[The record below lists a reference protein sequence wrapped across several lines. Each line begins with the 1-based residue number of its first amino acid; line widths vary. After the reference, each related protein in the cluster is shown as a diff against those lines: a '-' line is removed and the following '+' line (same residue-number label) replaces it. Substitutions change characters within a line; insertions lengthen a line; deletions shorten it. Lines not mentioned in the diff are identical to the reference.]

1 MDETHGMTEISILC
15 PTGHLGFTPLEPAS
29 FRAGCALKP
38 DFIIADSGS
47 CDIGPY
53 PLGADGQASPA
64 AWQRH
69 DVEIMLLEARRLG
82 VPMIIGSASDTG
94 TDRGVRQ
101 FAEIVRAVAAE
112 HKLAPFVM
120 ATIFSE
126 LTREQVLA
134 RIEGGATVQGLDG
147 RADADAATI
156 ARTDRIVAVMG
167 AEPIAAALRAGAE
180 VVIAG
185 RASDCALFAAPL
197 LNAGMSPA
205 TAYYAGKLMECASFC
220 AEPFMGKESIL
231 GRIKEDD
238 IRITAMHPGQ
248 RCTPASL
255 ASHAMY
261 ERRDPFREYVASGYV
276 DMSNV
281 RYEQW
286 DEKTARATG
295 ARFVPSATPMVKL
308 EGAGKVGE
316 RRLAIVGI
324 RDPYTIENI
333 DKAMEWARARLAERF
348 GAPEQAG
355 WTVHY
360 HAYGRNGVMGEL
372 EPNPPL
378 RPHELGIVV
387 ETVCQ
392 DAKRA
397 EEICALAAR
406 NLFYA
411 RLKEVKGTAGAAALM
426 SDEILVGK
434 PGYEWTLNH
443 VMPVADAAELF
454 RTEMGVVDG
463 TAAKKAA

>member
-1 MDETHGMTEISILC
+1 MRETPMTEISILC
-15 PTGHLGFTPLEPAS
+15 PTGHLGFTPLEKDS
-29 FRAGCALKP
+29 FLAGCELKP
-38 DFIIADSGS
+38 DFVIADSGS

-69 DVEIMLLEARRLG
+69 DLEIMLLAARRLG
-82 VPMIIGSASDTG
+82 VTMIVGSASDTG
-94 TDRGVRQ
+94 TDRGVDQ
-101 FAEIVRAVAAE
+101 FAALIRDIAAQ
-112 HKLAPFVM
+112 HGLAPFRM
-120 ATIFSE
+120 ATIHAE
-126 LTREQVLA
+126 QTREAMAARLA
-134 RIEGGATVQGLDG
+134 SGVPITGLDG
-147 RADADAATI
+147 RADADAALI

-167 AEPIAAALRAGAE
+167 AEPIAAALRDGAE

-197 LNAGMSPA
+197 LNAGMTPA

-220 AEPFMGKESIL
+220 CEPFMGKESIL
-231 GRIKEDD
+231 GRIREDD
-238 IRITAMHPGQ
+238 IRVTAMHPGQ

-276 DMSNV
+276 DMSHC
-281 RYEQW
+281 RYEQL
-286 DEKTARATG
+286 DEKTTRASG
-295 ARFVPSATPMVKL
+295 AVFAPSAQPMVKL

-316 RRLAIVGI
+316 RRLAVVGI

-333 DKAMEWARARLAERF
+333 DKAMAWARARLAERF

-355 WTVHY
+355 WQVFY
-360 HAYGRNGVMGEL
+360 HVFGRNGVMGDL
-372 EPNPPL
+372 EPTPPV
-378 RPHELGIVV
+378 RAHELGIVAEV
-387 ETVCQ
+387 VCQ
-392 DAKRA
+392 DGRKA

-411 RLKEVKGTAGAAALM
+411 RLAEVKGTAGAAALM
-426 SDEILVGK
+426 ADEVLVGK

-443 VMPVADAAELF
+443 VTPVKDPSELF
-454 RTEMGVVDG
+454 RTAFHTVDG
-463 TAAKKAA
+463 SARKAA

>member
-1 MDETHGMTEISILC
+1 MAEISILC

-29 FRAGCALKP
+29 FLAGCALKP

-69 DVEIMLLEARRLG
+69 DLEIMLLQARKLG
-82 VPMIIGSASDTG
+82 VPMVIGSASDTG

-101 FAEIVRAVAAE
+101 FAEIIRDIAAE
-112 HKLAPFVM
+112 HRLAPFRM

-126 LTREQVLA
+126 LTREEVFA
-134 RIEGGATVQGLDG
+134 RMGHGTVVQGLDG
-147 RADADAATI
+147 RPDADAALI
-156 ARTDRIVAVMG
+156 GRTDRIVAVMG
-167 AEPIAAALRAGAE
+167 AEPIAAALRNGAE

-220 AEPFMGKESIL
+220 CEPFMGKESIL
-231 GRIKEDD
+231 GRIREDD
-238 IRITAMHPGQ
+238 IRVTAMHPGQ

-261 ERRDPFREYVASGYV
+261 ERRDPFREYVATGYV
-276 DMSNV
+276 DMTNV
-281 RYEQW
+281 RYAQW

-295 ARFVPSATPMVKL
+295 ARFVASAQPMVKL

-333 DKAMEWARARLAERF
+333 DKAMGWARARLAERF
-348 GAPEQAG
+348 GAPEEAG

-360 HAYGRNGVMGEL
+360 HAYGRDGVMGAL
-372 EPNPPL
+372 ETNRPE

-411 RLKEVKGTAGAAALM
+411 RLAEVKGTAGAAALM
-426 SDEILVGK
+426 SDEILIGK

-443 VMPVADAAELF
+443 VMPVRDAAELF
-454 RTEMGVVDG
+454 RTEFATVDG
-463 TAAKKAA
+463 TAKKAA

>member
-1 MDETHGMTEISILC
+1 MAEITILC

-69 DVEIMLLEARRLG
+69 DVEIMLVEARRLG
-82 VPMIIGSASDTG
+82 VPMIIGSVSDTG

-101 FAEIVRAVAAE
+101 FAQMVRDIAAE
-112 HKLAPFVM
+112 HGLAPFRM
-120 ATIFSE
+120 ATIFAE
-126 LTREQVLA
+126 LTREEVIG
-134 RIEGGATVQGLDG
+134 RMGAGTVVQGLDG
-147 RADADAATI
+147 RPDADAALI
-156 ARTDRIVAVMG
+156 GRTDRIVAVMG
-167 AEPIAAALRAGAE
+167 AEPIAAALKAGAE

-220 AEPFMGKESIL
+220 CEPFMGKESIL
-231 GRIKEDD
+231 GRISEDD
-238 IRITAMHPGQ
+238 IKVTAMHPGQ

-276 DMSNV
+276 DMSDV

-295 ARFVPSATPMVKL
+295 ARFVPSAQPMVKL

-333 DKAMEWARARLAERF
+333 DKAMAWARARLTERF
-348 GAPEQAG
+348 GAPESAG
-355 WTVHY
+355 WTVYY
-360 HAYGRNGVMGEL
+360 HVYGRDGVMGAL
-372 EPNPPL
+372 EPSPPL

-411 RLKEVKGTAGAAALM
+411 RLAEVKGTAGAAALM

-443 VMPVADAAELF
+443 VMPVRDAAELF
-454 RTEMGVVDG
+454 RTEMSVVDG
-463 TAAKKAA
+463 SAKKAA

>member
-1 MDETHGMTEISILC
+1 MADITILC

-53 PLGADGQASPA
+53 PLGADGQASPV

-69 DVEIMLLEARRLG
+69 DLEVMLLEARRLG

-101 FAEIVRAVAAE
+101 FAELIRDIARQ
-112 HKLAPFVM
+112 HGLAPFRL
-120 ATIFSE
+120 ATIFAE
-126 LTREQVLA
+126 LTKDQVLA
-134 RIEGGATVQGLDG
+134 RMAAGSVVQGLDG
-147 RADADAATI
+147 RQDADAAQI
-156 ARTDRIVAVMG
+156 ARTDHIVAVMS
-167 AEPIAAALRAGAE
+167 AEPIAAALRGGAD

-185 RASDCALFAAPL
+185 RSSDCAIFAAPL
-197 LNAGMSPA
+197 LNAGLSPA

-220 AEPFMGKESIL
+220 CEPFMGKESIF
-231 GRIKEDD
+231 GRISEDD
-238 IRITAMHPGQ
+238 IRVTAMHPGQ
-248 RCTPASL
+248 RCTVASL

-276 DMSNV
+276 DMTEV
-281 RYEQW
+281 RYEQV

-295 ARFVPSATPMVKL
+295 ARFVPSPQPMVKL
-308 EGAGKVGE
+308 EGAGKLGE

-324 RDPYTIENI
+324 RDPYTIENL
-333 DKAMEWARARLAERF
+333 DKAMAWARARLAERF

-360 HAYGRNGVMGEL
+360 HVYGRDAVMGAL
-372 EPNPPL
+372 EPSPAL
-378 RPHELGIVV
+378 KPHEVGVVV

-392 DAKRA
+392 DGGRA

-411 RLKEVKGTAGAAALM
+411 RLAEVKGTAGAAALM
-426 SDEILVGK
+426 SDEILTGK

-454 RTEMGVVDG
+454 RTEVTTVDG
-463 TAAKKAA
+463 TAARKAA

>member
-1 MDETHGMTEISILC
+1 M
-15 PTGHLGFTPLEPAS
+15 
-29 FRAGCALKP
+29 
-38 DFIIADSGS
+38 
-47 CDIGPY
+47 
-53 PLGADGQASPA
+53 A
-64 AWQRH
+64 A
-69 DVEIMLLEARRLG
+69 
-82 VPMIIGSASDTG
+82 GSA
-94 TDRGVRQ
+94 V
-101 FAEIVRAVAAE
+101 
-112 HKLAPFVM
+112 K
-120 ATIFSE
+120 
-126 LTREQVLA
+126 
-134 RIEGGATVQGLDG
+134 GLDG
-147 RADADAATI
+147 REDADAAMI
-156 ARTDRIVAVMG
+156 GRTDRIVAVMG
-167 AEPIAAALRAGAE
+167 AEPIAAALKAGAE

-220 AEPFMGKESIL
+220 CEPFMGKESIL
-231 GRIKEDD
+231 GRISEDD
-238 IRITAMHPGQ
+238 IKVTAMHPGQ

-261 ERRDPFREYVASGYV
+261 ERRDPFREYVASGHV
-276 DMSNV
+276 DMTNV

-295 ARFVPSATPMVKL
+295 AKFVASAQPMVKL

-333 DKAMEWARARLAERF
+333 DKAMAWARARLAERF
-348 GAPEQAG
+348 GAPETSG

-360 HAYGRNGVMGEL
+360 HAYGRDGVMGPL
-372 EPNPPL
+372 EPTPPA

-411 RLKEVKGTAGAAALM
+411 RLAEVKGTAGAAALM

-443 VMPVADAAELF
+443 VMPVADPCEPF
-454 RTEMGVVDG
+454 RTRWVTIAG
-463 TAAKKAA
+463 AARRAA

>member
-1 MDETHGMTEISILC
+1 MTEVSILC
-15 PTGHLGFTPLEPAS
+15 PTGHLGFTPLEKDS
-29 FRAGCALKP
+29 FLAGCELKP
-38 DFIIADSGS
+38 DFVIADSGS

-69 DVEIMLLEARRLG
+69 DLEIMLTAARRLG
-82 VPMIIGSASDTG
+82 VPMIVGSASDTG
-94 TDRGVRQ
+94 TDRGVDQ
-101 FAEIVRAVAAE
+101 FAALIREIAAE
-112 HKLAPFVM
+112 HGLAPFRM
-120 ATIFSE
+120 ATIQAE
-126 LTREQVLA
+126 QTREAMTARLA
-134 RIEGGATVQGLDG
+134 SGVPIAGLDG
-147 RADADAATI
+147 RADADAALI

-167 AEPIAAALRAGAE
+167 AEPIAAALKAGAE

-220 AEPFMGKESIL
+220 CEPFMGKESIF
-231 GRIKEDD
+231 GRIKEND
-238 IRITAMHPGQ
+238 IRVRAMHPGQ

-276 DMSNV
+276 DMSNC
-281 RYEQW
+281 RYEQL
-286 DEKTARATG
+286 DEKTTRASG
-295 ARFVPSATPMVKL
+295 AVFVPSAQPMVKL

-316 RRLAIVGI
+316 RRLAVVGI

-333 DKAMEWARARLAERF
+333 DKAMAWARARLAERF

-355 WTVHY
+355 WQVFY
-360 HAYGRNGVMGEL
+360 HVFGRNGVMGDL
-372 EPNPPL
+372 EPTPPS
-378 RPHELGIVV
+378 RAHELGIVAEV
-387 ETVCQ
+387 VCQ
-392 DAKRA
+392 DGKRG

-411 RLKEVKGTAGAAALM
+411 RLAEVKGTAGAAALM
-426 SDEILVGK
+426 ADEVLIGK

-443 VMPVADAAELF
+443 VTPVKDPSELF
-454 RTEMGVVDG
+454 RTSFHTVDG
-463 TAAKKAA
+463 TARKAA

>member
-1 MDETHGMTEISILC
+1 MAEISIIC

-38 DFIIADSGS
+38 DFVIADSGS

-69 DVEIMLLEARRLG
+69 DLEVMLLEARRLG

-101 FAEIVRAVAAE
+101 FAQIIRDLAAE
-112 HKLAPFVM
+112 HRLAPFRM
-120 ATIFSE
+120 ANIFSE
-126 LTREQVLA
+126 LTGAQVLA
-134 RIEGGATVQGLDG
+134 RMASGSVVQGLDG
-147 RADADAATI
+147 RPDADAATI

-167 AEPIAAALRAGAE
+167 AEPIAAALRDGAD
-180 VVIAG
+180 VVVAG

-197 LNAGMSPA
+197 LNAGMTPA

-220 AEPFMGKESIL
+220 CEPFMGKESIL
-231 GRIKEDD
+231 GRISEDD
-238 IRITAMHPGQ
+238 IRVTAMHPGQ

-261 ERRDPFREYVASGYV
+261 ERRDPFREYVASGHV
-276 DMSNV
+276 DMTHV
-281 RYEQW
+281 RYAQA
-286 DEKTARATG
+286 DDKTARATG
-295 ARFVPSATPMVKL
+295 ATFVPAARPMVKL

-333 DKAMEWARARLAERF
+333 DKAMDWARARLAERF
-348 GAPEQAG
+348 GAPESAG
-355 WTVHY
+355 WTVYY
-360 HAYGRNGVMGEL
+360 HAYGRDGVMGAL
-372 EPNPPL
+372 ETHRPR

-392 DAKRA
+392 DAARA

-411 RLKEVKGTAGAAALM
+411 RLAEVKGTAGAAALM

-443 VMPVADAAELF
+443 IMPVDDPMELF
-454 RTEMGVVDG
+454 RTEHETVG
-463 TAAKKAA
+463 KAGR

>member
-1 MDETHGMTEISILC
+1 MTEVSILC
-15 PTGHLGFTPLEPAS
+15 PTGHLGFTPLEKAS
-29 FRAGCALKP
+29 FLAGCELKP
-38 DFIIADSGS
+38 DFVIADSGS

-53 PLGADGQASPA
+53 PLGADGQASPE

-69 DVEIMLLEARRLG
+69 DLEIMLLAARRLG

-94 TDRGVRQ
+94 TDRGVDQ
-101 FAEIVRAVAAE
+101 FAALIREIAAE
-112 HKLAPFVM
+112 HGLAPFRM
-120 ATIFSE
+120 ATIKSE
-126 LTREQVLA
+126 QTREAMAA
-134 RIEGGATVQGLDG
+134 RLSAGVPIKGLDG
-147 RADADAATI
+147 RADADEAVL

-167 AEPIAAALRAGAE
+167 AEPIAAALKDGAE

-197 LNAGMSPA
+197 LNAGMTPA

-220 AEPFMGKESIL
+220 CEPVMGKESIL

-238 IRITAMHPGQ
+238 IRVRAMHPGQ

-276 DMSNV
+276 DMSSC
-281 RYEQW
+281 RYEQL
-286 DEKTARATG
+286 DEKTTRASG
-295 ARFVPSATPMVKL
+295 AVFVPSAQPMVKL

-355 WTVHY
+355 WQVFY
-360 HAYGRNGVMGEL
+360 HVYGRNGVMGAL
-372 EPNPPL
+372 EPTPPS
-378 RPHELGIVV
+378 RAHELGIVAEV
-387 ETVCQ
+387 VCQ
-392 DAKRA
+392 DARKA

-411 RLKEVKGTAGAAALM
+411 RLAEVKGTAGAAALM
-426 SDEILVGK
+426 ADEVLVGK

-443 VMPVADAAELF
+443 VTPVKDPSELF
-454 RTEMGVVDG
+454 RTAFHTVDG
-463 TAAKKAA
+463 SARKAA

>member
-1 MDETHGMTEISILC
+1 MADISILC

-29 FRAGCALKP
+29 FRAGCELKP

-69 DVEIMLLEARRLG
+69 DLEIMLTEARRLG

-101 FAEIVRAVAAE
+101 FAQIIRDIAAE
-112 HKLAPFVM
+112 KGLAPFRM
-120 ATIFSE
+120 ATILSE
-126 LTREQVLA
+126 LTRDQVIA
-134 RIEGGATVQGLDG
+134 RQRAGTVVMGLDG
-147 RADADAATI
+147 REDADEATI
-156 ARTDRIVAVMG
+156 ARTDHIVAVMG
-167 AEPIAAALRAGAE
+167 AEPIAAALKAGAD

-220 AEPFMGKESIL
+220 CEPFMGKESIL
-231 GRIKEDD
+231 GRISEDD
-238 IRITAMHPGQ
+238 IRVTAMHPGQ

-276 DMSNV
+276 DMSGV
-281 RYEQW
+281 HYEQW

-295 ARFVPSATPMVKL
+295 ARFVPSVQPMVKL
-308 EGAGKVGE
+308 EGAGKLGE

-333 DKAMEWARARLAERF
+333 DKAMDWARARLAERF
-348 GAPEQAG
+348 GAPEEAG
-355 WTVHY
+355 WHVHY
-360 HAYGRNGVMGEL
+360 HAYGRDGVMGGL
-372 EPNPPL
+372 ETERPL

-387 ETVCQ
+387 ETVCA
-392 DAKRA
+392 DPKRA

-411 RLKEVKGTAGAAALM
+411 RLAEVKGTAGAAALM
-426 SDEILVGK
+426 SDEILIGK

-443 VMPVADAAELF
+443 VMPVRDPAELF
-454 RTEMGVVDG
+454 RTEFSTVDG
-463 TAAKKAA
+463 TRSEAA